1 MAVNMKKKFPKSWKD
16 NSMAGHDWYLGFM
29 SRNPTLSLRSP
40 ETTSMARATGF
51 NEENVLY
58 FFDLYKRILDEHKLE
73 CMAIYN
79 MGETGLTTVQTPS
92 KIIAQKGQKQVG
104 SITSAER
111 GTLITLALA
120 VNAIGHTIPPMFPFP
135 RKKYYDYFVRDG
147 PSGSIGVS
155 NGSGWMQE
163 EDFIIFLKHFSKHT
177 RCTPKSKVL
186 LILDNHISHH
196 SYSAV
201 KFCID
206 TGIILL
212 SLPPH
217 CTHKLQP
224 LDRSVFGPLKKYY
237 TSRKI
242 IYNL

>member
-1 MAVNMKKKFPKSWKD
+1 MRYYKRYQESGILTSVGQNNKKRIFTEEEEGDITKYLIQSSQIFYGLSIKKIKILAYQMAVNMKKKFPKSWKD

-40 ETTSMARATGF
+40 EATSMARATGF

-79 MGETGLTTVQTPS
+79 MDETGLTTVQTPS

-120 VNAIGHTIPPMFPFP
+120 VNAIGHTIPPMFLFP

-155 NGSGWMQE
+155 NGSG
-163 EDFIIFLKHFSKHT
+163 
-177 RCTPKSKVL
+177 
-186 LILDNHISHH
+186 
-196 SYSAV
+196 
-201 KFCID
+201 
-206 TGIILL
+206 
-212 SLPPH
+212 
-217 CTHKLQP
+217 
-224 LDRSVFGPLKKYY
+224 
-237 TSRKI
+237 
-242 IYNL
+242 